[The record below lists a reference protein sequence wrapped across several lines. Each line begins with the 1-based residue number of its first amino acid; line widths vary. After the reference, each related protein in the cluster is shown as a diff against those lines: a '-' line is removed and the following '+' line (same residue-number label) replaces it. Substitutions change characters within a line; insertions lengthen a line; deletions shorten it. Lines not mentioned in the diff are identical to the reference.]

1 MGEKIKKYLKGI
13 KNQIL
18 YFEVSCQTGKKRK
31 NNEKTVKKRTTRE
44 KTEKQITSLRMIP
57 TMAYIATYPTAL
69 ERNI

>member
-31 NNEKTVKKRTTRE
+31 NNEKTVKKGQHGKKRKNKLLHFE
-44 KTEKQITSLRMIP
+44 
-57 TMAYIATYPTAL
+57 
-69 ERNI
+69 